1 MGGNNKNPSGNVL
14 VATPR
19 ANNLYLWKNCIK
31 WVYPEMQI
39 QPANVPAKKNNNIVS
54 IVTI

>member
-1 MGGNNKNPSGNVL
+1 M
-14 VATPR
+14 ATPK